1 MIFLP
6 FLLSALLTNSPMKPH
21 TPSETLSL
29 PAPPTSELSAP
40 LSPAA
45 LSKPSYRDGRAFLPI
60 TKFAIKGVE
69 SKGLNGDTKVF
80 ESEEIIS
87 PVSANEAVVSWN
99 VAAKSTMKAEIKAKV
114 WDGDHWSKFYLLGH
128 WSPAGGELRTSLN
141 GQKDA
146 DADVAT
152 DTLVTTKPIW
162 KMVVSVTMSP
172 DEKGE
177 FPALKFLGVSLTD
190 TRAKVKPR
198 ASLKKVWGKEITV
211 TGKWQSGWPEANGW
225 CSPTST
231 AMALGYWASK
241 LNRPEL
247 DVAVPDAAKAC
258 FDKVYD
264 GTGNWP
270 FNTAFAGSFPG
281 IRAYVTRLSD
291 VSELEAWVEAGIPPV
306 VSVSYD
312 LLRGKKRDN
321 DPGHLMVCV
330 GFTKEGDMILNDPA
344 YSPNKGEGSRRIFPR
359 SAFIPAWHRSKNTVY
374 LIYPENTKLPT
385 NKDGHWE

>member
-6 FLLSALLTNSPMKPH
+6 FLLSALPASSLMKPL
-21 TPSETLSL
+21 TPPETLSL
-29 PAPPTSELSAP
+29 PAVPNSESSAP
-40 LSPAA
+40 FSPIT

-69 SKGLNGDTKVF
+69 VGGEHGSAKVF
-80 ESEEIIS
+80 ESEEIVS
-87 PVSANEAVVSWN
+87 PVSANEAVISWN
-99 VAAKSTMKAEIKAKV
+99 VAAKSTMKAEISAKV
-114 WDGDHWSKFYLLGH
+114 WDGDHWSKFYQLGR
-128 WSPAGGELRTSLN
+128 WSPAGGDLRISLN

-152 DTLVTTKPIW
+152 DTLVTTKPIR
-162 KMVVSVTMSP
+162 KMVVSVVLSP

-177 FPALKFLGVSLTD
+177 FPSLKFLGVSLTD
-190 TRAKVKPR
+190 THAEVKPH
-198 ASLKKVWGKEITV
+198 APLKKIWGKEITV
-211 TGKWQSGWPEANGW
+211 TGKWQSGWPEASGW

-270 FNTAFAGSFPG
+270 FNT
-281 IRAYVTRLSD
+281 IQIKT
-291 VSELEAWVEAGIPPV
+291 ITIHM
-306 VSVSYD
+306 
-312 LLRGKKRDN
+312 LLLNFQQSKR
-321 DPGHLMVCV
+321 H
-330 GFTKEGDMILNDPA
+330 TK
-344 YSPNKGEGSRRIFPR
+344 Y
-359 SAFIPAWHRSKNTVY
+359 
-374 LIYPENTKLPT
+374 
-385 NKDGHWE
+385 